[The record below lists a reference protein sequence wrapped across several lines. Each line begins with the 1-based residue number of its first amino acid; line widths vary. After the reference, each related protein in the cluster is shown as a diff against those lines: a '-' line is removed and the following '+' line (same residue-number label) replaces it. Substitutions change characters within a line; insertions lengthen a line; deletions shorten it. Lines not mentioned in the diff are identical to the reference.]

1 MQVVYMLLLGV
12 FAGIS
17 AGVFG
22 IGGGIILVPAL
33 VLVLK
38 YPQATANGTSLV
50 ALLLPVGIFGVL
62 EYYKASKITGEN
74 IRLGILIAL
83 GMFVGTYLG
92 ARLAVHVPVK
102 LLTKIFSVF
111 LLTVA
116 LKMFFG
122 K

>member
-1 MQVVYMLLLGV
+1 MQVVYMLLLGI

-17 AGVFG
+17 AGIFG

-33 VLVLK
+33 VLILK

-74 IRLGILIAL
+74 IRLGLLIAL